1 MSLPDLESP
10 LALLE
15 QNNLDAAIDV
25 LQQKVNALPAHL
37 VAHVLLARAY
47 EARED
52 WTQALKAWEEVRV
65 LMPNSPVAR
74 DGKRRV
80 LRHMEGSEDAS
91 GRSMEAVLP
100 DVDVGTSPGDAA
112 SAEPSPDDDS
122 REESPTEEASDSTDA
137 SDALERLRRH
147 VEREARR
154 GGARP
159 DLSEEARA
167 SETGDEGELST
178 PEEQIEKF
186 ETEDSGDDLDSLIE
200 ELEAARIEPD
210 PQGQEPPPPDL
221 ESEKGE
227 VVSET
232 LAQIHENQS
241 NFEDAAQIYEKLAA
255 QEPDRADEFQE
266 KAAEMRKRADSNDDS
281 PA

>member
-74 DGKRRV
+74 EGKRRV

-100 DVDVGTSPGDAA
+100 DVDVGTSPGDPA

-122 REESPTEEASDSTDA
+122 QEESPTEEASDSTDA

-200 ELEAARIEPD
+200 ELEAARIEPN
-210 PQGQEPPPPDL
+210 PQGQEPPTPDL

-255 QEPDRADEFQE
+255 QEPDRADEFKE
-266 KAAEMRKRADSNDDS
+266 KAAEMRRKADSNDDS